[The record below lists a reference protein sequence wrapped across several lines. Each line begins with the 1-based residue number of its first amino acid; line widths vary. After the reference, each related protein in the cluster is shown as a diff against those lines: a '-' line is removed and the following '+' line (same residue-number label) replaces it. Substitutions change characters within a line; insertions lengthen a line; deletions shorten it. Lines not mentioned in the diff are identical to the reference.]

1 VNSSVPPP
9 AGSLSARLGSQSYA
23 IPPASYTQDQKDQRD
38 ISARLAEHPGFSLG
52 DVGVSLGVGHDEK
65 HTAEDWRSI
74 ADAHTALQ
82 KDNAPDKTNKPQ
94 LVTDDQGK
102 LTFVG
107 QDADGKPVV
116 TPVTGAKGKSR
127 ESMKPDDDTASPKD
141 FRKIQSVKDQ
151 ATASASTALTRSL
164 AGIERHYQNQID
176 KKPAADATDDDN
188 KLAASTAL
196 KEREDARMEAIS
208 NYRANLQAG
217 QNNYEQAIAGKGGT
231 AQHYEYPSAEDIYK
245 GRTGGGAQA
254 APPQQ
259 GAQPTPQQ
267 QPAKAA
273 PAAAVKS
280 PAQAAPKKV
289 ATTQQLQ
296 GYAKQKGI
304 PLSQAVN
311 EFKQSGYQV
320 Q

>member
-1 VNSSVPPP
+1 VDWGFLQALEPYAQTTQVIQQLNSAAQQHQQFQQQQDLENRRLSLQQQMEQARVGQEQTSSDRNYQLQLHNAGAIPVGSDGNQTVPITTPGVPGLASGPTVNSSVPPP

-116 TPVTGAKGKSR
+116 TPVTGAKG
-127 ESMKPDDDTASPKD
+127 
-141 FRKIQSVKDQ
+141 
-151 ATASASTALTRSL
+151 
-164 AGIERHYQNQID
+164 
-176 KKPAADATDDDN
+176 
-188 KLAASTAL
+188 
-196 KEREDARMEAIS
+196 
-208 NYRANLQAG
+208 
-217 QNNYEQAIAGKGGT
+217 
-231 AQHYEYPSAEDIYK
+231 
-245 GRTGGGAQA
+245 
-254 APPQQ
+254 
-259 GAQPTPQQ
+259 
-267 QPAKAA
+267 
-273 PAAAVKS
+273 
-280 PAQAAPKKV
+280 
-289 ATTQQLQ
+289 
-296 GYAKQKGI
+296 
-304 PLSQAVN
+304 
-311 EFKQSGYQV
+311 
-320 Q
+320 